1 MAPRFAPCRM
11 NKLVGRNIDQHHIVD
26 NKAKVESHMGLNKIA
41 IQHLDKLG
49 KARLSHMF
57 ADNIVVVAVD
67 IAVAVDIVAVVD
79 IAVAD
84 KQELR
89 LLGDNPRHPSLPAL
103 GDKNNLARLFAVL
116 ASA

>member
-1 MAPRFAPCRM
+1 MS
-11 NKLVGRNIDQHHIVD
+11 KLAGRNIGQHHIVD
-26 NKAKVESHMGLNKIA
+26 NKAKVESHRGLNKIA

-57 ADNIVVVAVD
+57 ADNIVVAVVAVD

-79 IAVAD
+79 IAVVD
-84 KQELR
+84 KTHL
-89 LLGDNPRHPSLPAL
+89 PSLPAI
-103 GDKNNLARLFAVL
+103 GDKNNQAQLFVVL